1 MALPNPISY
10 LSQKHMWSILL
21 EICFFLLL
29 LTKAKSVSFN
39 FTIFEP
45 NTVKNL
51 SFQGNAYF
59 SRKALEL
66 TLNPTDGSIINSF
79 GSIGRASYAKPVQL
93 WDSNTHRLTDFTT
106 TFSFT
111 INAINGS
118 TRSGEDYT
126 VSGDGMTFFIV
137 PFEPEIPQQLNLS
150 TAAGGHL
157 GLFRDDK
164 TAAVAVEFDTYT
176 NPWDPGYNATG
187 EPNFPHVGIDDGS
200 FISET
205 FSLWNGTVNNG
216 SLAHARVSYDSTSTV
231 LSVYLTYDED
241 PVFIDEPILSYKV
254 YLANILPATVRV
266 GFSAATGLLT
276 ETHTIHYWSF
286 HSSLEVEA
294 PPPSLLAPRPSLI
307 APSPSERF
315 EIINNREKKKGK
327 LGLVIGLAVGLCI
340 LSCGL
345 GFFWFIFRRRRS
357 GKKQENEECDVS
369 IEDEFERGVGPK
381 RFSYSELSRA
391 TNNFVEEGKLG
402 EGGFGGVYKG
412 LLSECKTEVAVKR
425 VSKGSKQ
432 GKKEY
437 ISEVKIISRLRHKN
451 LVKLIGW
458 CHENGEFLLVYE
470 FMPNGSLD
478 FHLFGEKL
486 TLPWN
491 ERHKIA
497 MGLASAL
504 FYLHDESEQ
513 CVVHR
518 DIKSSNVLLDS
529 EFNAKLGDF
538 GLARLVDLELGMQT
552 TALAGTM
559 GYLAPECAISGKASK
574 ESDVYSFGVVSLE
587 ISCGRRPIVVNTEP
601 TEARLI
607 EWVWDLYGKSQLLE
621 AIDKKIST
629 EFYEEQIVSLMVVGL
644 WCCHPEP
651 TLRPTIKQVINV
663 LSFETQLPKLPP
675 KMAVPMYFPHPSD
688 ESLVSYSSSGT
699 RGTST
704 VSSTSAGSS
713 KPLLKE

>member
-10 LSQKHMWSILL
+10 LSQKHMRSILF

-45 NTVKNL
+45 NTVKDYL
-51 SFQGNAYF
+51 TFQGDADF
-59 SRKALEL
+59 AGEALEL
-66 TLNPTDGSIINSF
+66 TLNPTDGSNKNSF
-79 GSIGRASYAKPVQL
+79 GSVGRASYAKPVQL
-93 WDSNTHRLTDFTT
+93 WDSNTQRPTDFTT

-111 INAINGS
+111 IQGWNLAPREGQL
-118 TRSGEDYT
+118 
-126 VSGDGMTFFIV
+126 VSADGMTFFIV
-137 PFEPEIPQQLNLS
+137 PFEPETSKQLNLS
-150 TAAGGHL
+150 TAGGERL
-157 GLFRDDK
+157 GLFTDK
-164 TAAVAVEFDTYT
+164 TTAAVAVEFDTYT
-176 NPWDPGYNATG
+176 NWKDPGYINATV
-187 EPNFPHVGIDDGS
+187 ERNFPHVGIDDGS
-200 FISET
+200 FISKKYI
-205 FSLWNGTVNNG
+205 FWNDSMNDGRR
-216 SLAHARVSYDSTSTV
+216 AHARVSYDSNSTV
-231 LSVYLTYDED
+231 LSVYLTYDEN
-241 PVFIDEPILSYKV
+241 PVFSDEPILQYEVNLGKV
-254 YLANILPATVRV
+254 FPATVRV
-266 GFSAATGLLT
+266 GFSASTGKYT
-276 ETHTIHYWSF
+276 ETHTIHSWSF
-286 HSSLEVEA
+286 HPSLEVEA
-294 PPPSLLAPRPSLI
+294 EPPSLVAPLPRLV
-307 APSPSERF
+307 APSPSEIF
-315 EIINNREKKKGK
+315 VINKRKIKKGK

-345 GFFWFIFRRRRS
+345 GLLWFIFWRRRS

-391 TNNFVEEGKLG
+391 TNNFAEEGKLG

-458 CHENGEFLLVYE
+458 CHENGELLLVYE

-486 TLPWN
+486 ALPWN

-538 GLARLVDLELGMQT
+538 GLARFVDHELGMQT

-587 ISCGRRPIVVNTEP
+587 ISCGRRPIVANTAP
-601 TEARLI
+601 TKARLI
-607 EWVWDLYGKSQLLE
+607 EWVWELYGKSQLLE

-629 EFYEEQIVSLMVVGL
+629 EFDEEQIVSLMVVGL

-651 TLRPTIKQVINV
+651 TLRPSIRQVINV
-663 LSFETQLPKLPP
+663 LNFESPLPKLPP
-675 KMAVPMYFPHPSD
+675 KLPVPMYFPHPSD
-688 ESLVSYSSSGT
+688 GSLVSYSSSGA

-713 KPLLKE
+713 KPSLKE

>member
-1 MALPNPISY
+1 MVIPNPISY
-10 LSQKHMWSILL
+10 LSQKHMWSILF

-51 SFQGNAYF
+51 SFQGDA
-59 SRKALEL
+59 RVAHKALEL
-66 TLNPTDGSIINSF
+66 TSNPIDGSIDNSF

-93 WDSNTHRLTDFTT
+93 WDSNTQRPTNFTT

-111 INAINGS
+111 IKATSGL
-118 TRSGEDYT
+118 TRSGENYN
-126 VSGDGMTFFIV
+126 VSGDGITFFIV

-150 TAAGGHL
+150 TAAGGNL
-157 GLFRDDK
+157 GLFLDNT

-176 NPWDPGYNATG
+176 NKWDPGYDATG
-187 EPNFPHVGIDDGS
+187 KPNFPHVGIDNGS
-200 FISET
+200 IISKRY
-205 FSLWNGTVNNG
+205 FLWNDTMNDG
-216 SLAHARVSYDSTSTV
+216 SLAHARVSYDSNSKV
-231 LSVYLTYDED
+231 LSVYLTYDEI
-241 PVFIDEPILSYKV
+241 PVFSDEPILSYEVHFEK
-254 YLANILPATVRV
+254 ILPAKVRV
-266 GFSAATGLLT
+266 GFSAATGELT
-276 ETHTIHYWSF
+276 ETHSILSWSF
-286 HSSLEVEA
+286 HSSSEDEP
-294 PPPSLLAPRPSLI
+294 PPPSLV
-307 APSPSERF
+307 
-315 EIINNREKKKGK
+315 G
-327 LGLVIGLAVGLCI
+327 LGIGLGVGLSI

-345 GFFWFIFRRRRS
+345 GFFLFIFWRRRS
-357 GKKQENEECDVS
+357 GKKQENEEWDVS
-369 IEDEFERGVGPK
+369 IEDELESGVGPK

-391 TNNFVEEGKLG
+391 TNYFAEEGKLG

-412 LLSECKTEVAVKR
+412 FLSECKTEVAVKR

-458 CHENGEFLLVYE
+458 CHANGELLLVYE

-478 FHLFGEKL
+478 YHLFGTKL

-504 FYLHDESEQ
+504 LYLHDESEQ
-513 CVVHR
+513 CVLHR

-538 GLARLVDLELGMQT
+538 GLARLVDHELGMQT

-559 GYLAPECAISGKASK
+559 GYLAPECATSGKASK

-587 ISCGRRPIVVNTEP
+587 ISCGRKPIVVNTEP
-601 TEARLI
+601 TKSRLI
-607 EWVWDLYGKSQLLE
+607 EWVWELYGKSQLLE

-629 EFYEEQIVSLMVVGL
+629 EFDEEQIVSLMVVGL

-651 TLRPTIKQVINV
+651 TLRPSIKQVIKV
-663 LSFETQLPKLPP
+663 LSFESPLPKLPP
-675 KMAVPMYFPHPSD
+675 KMPVPIYFAHPSD
-688 ESLVSYSSSGT
+688 GSVVSYSTSGA

-704 VSSTSAGSS
+704 FSLTSAGSS
-713 KPLLKE
+713 KPTLKE

>member
-10 LSQKHMWSILL
+10 LSQKHMWSILF

-39 FTIFEP
+39 FSIFEP
-45 NTVKNL
+45 NTLKDL
-51 SFQGNAYF
+51 TFQGDANF
-59 SRKALEL
+59 SQKALQL
-66 TLNPTDGSIINSF
+66 TVNPADGPRKQFYSV
-79 GSIGRASYAKPVQL
+79 GRASYGKPVQL

-111 INAINGS
+111 IQAWTLAP
-118 TRSGEDYT
+118 TRGQN
-126 VSGDGMTFFIV
+126 VSADGMTFFIL
-137 PFEPEIPQQLNLS
+137 PFEPETPYRLDV
-150 TAAGGHL
+150 TAAYGGYL
-157 GLFRDDK
+157 GIFTDNT

-200 FISET
+200 FISKKYI
-205 FSLWNGTVNNG
+205 FWNGSMNDG
-216 SLAHARVSYDSTSTV
+216 RRAHARVSYDSNSTV
-231 LSVYLTYDED
+231 LSVYLTYDEN
-241 PVFIDEPILSYKV
+241 PVFRDEPILQYKV
-254 YLANILPATVRV
+254 NLAKVLPATVRV
-266 GFSAATGLLT
+266 GFSAATAFYT
-276 ETHTIHYWSF
+276 ETHTIHSWSF

-294 PPPSLLAPRPSLI
+294 EPPSLVAPRPSLV
-307 APSPSERF
+307 APSPSEIFGKR
-315 EIINNREKKKGK
+315 KKGK
-327 LGLVIGLAVGLCI
+327 LGLVIGLPVGLCI

-345 GFFWFIFRRRRS
+345 VLFWFIFWRRRS
-357 GKKQENEECDVS
+357 GKIQENEECDVS

-391 TNNFVEEGKLG
+391 TNNFAEEGKLG

-437 ISEVKIISRLRHKN
+437 KSEVKIISRLRHKN

-458 CHENGEFLLVYE
+458 CHENGELLLVYE

-486 TLPWN
+486 ALPWN

-538 GLARLVDLELGMQT
+538 GLARFVDHELGMQT

-559 GYLAPECAISGKASK
+559 GYLAPECVISGQASK

-587 ISCGRRPIVVNTEP
+587 ISCGRRPIVATTEP
-601 TEARLI
+601 TKPRLI
-607 EWVWDLYGKSQLLE
+607 GWVWDLYGKSQLLE

-629 EFYEEQIVSLMVVGL
+629 EFDEEQIVSLMVVGL

-651 TLRPTIKQVINV
+651 TLRPSMKQVINV
-663 LSFETQLPKLPP
+663 LSFETPLPKLPP
-675 KMAVPMYFPHPSD
+675 KMPMPMYFPHPSD
-688 ESLVSYSSSGT
+688 GSLVSYSSSGA

-704 VSSTSAGSS
+704 V
-713 KPLLKE
+713 

>member
-1 MALPNPISY
+1 MALPNPISPISY
-10 LSQKHMWSILL
+10 LSQKHMWSILF
-21 EICFFLLL
+21 EICFFLFL

-45 NTVKNL
+45 STVKNYL

-59 SRKALEL
+59 SRNALEL
-66 TLNPTDGSIINSF
+66 TLNPADGQDSSF
-79 GSIGRASYAKPVQL
+79 YSVGRASHAEPVQL
-93 WDSNTHRLTDFTT
+93 WDSNTQRFADFTT
-106 TFSFT
+106 TFSFSIQAGT
-111 INAINGS
+111 LAPRQGQIPSA
-118 TRSGEDYT
+118 
-126 VSGDGMTFFIV
+126 DGMTFFII
-137 PFEPEIPQQLNLS
+137 PFEPETSYPLNLT
-150 TAAGGHL
+150 TAVGGNL
-157 GLFRDDK
+157 GLFTDK
-164 TAAVAVEFDTYT
+164 TTAAVAVEFDTYT
-176 NPWDPGYNATG
+176 NQWDPGHNATDG

-200 FISET
+200 IISKKY
-205 FSLWNGTVNNG
+205 FLWNDTMNDG
-216 SLAHARVSYDSTSTV
+216 SLAHSRVSYDSNSTV
-231 LSVYLTYDED
+231 LSVYLTYDEN
-241 PVFIDEPILSYKV
+241 PVFRDEPILQYKV
-254 YLANILPATVRV
+254 NLAKVLSAKVRV
-266 GFSAATGLLT
+266 GFSAATGRLT
-276 ETHTIHYWSF
+276 QTHTIHSWSF
-286 HSSLEVEA
+286 L
-294 PPPSLLAPRPSLI
+294 PSLVAPLPRLV
-307 APSPSERF
+307 APSPSEIF
-315 EIINNREKKKGK
+315 DNNNQKRRKGK

-340 LSCGL
+340 LGSGL
-345 GFFWFIFRRRRS
+345 GLFWFIFWRRRS

-391 TNNFVEEGKLG
+391 TNNFAEEGKLG

-458 CHENGEFLLVYE
+458 CHENGELLLVYE

-538 GLARLVDLELGMQT
+538 GLARLVDHELGMQT

-601 TEARLI
+601 TKARLI

-621 AIDKKIST
+621 AMDKKIST
-629 EFYEEQIVSLMVVGL
+629 EFDEEQIVSLMVVGL

-651 TLRPTIKQVINV
+651 NLRPSMKQVINV
-663 LSFETQLPKLPP
+663 LSFETPLPKLPP
-675 KMAVPMYFPHPSD
+675 KMPEPMYFPHPSD
-688 ESLVSYSSSGT
+688 GSLVSYSSSGA

-704 VSSTSAGSS
+704 V
-713 KPLLKE
+713 